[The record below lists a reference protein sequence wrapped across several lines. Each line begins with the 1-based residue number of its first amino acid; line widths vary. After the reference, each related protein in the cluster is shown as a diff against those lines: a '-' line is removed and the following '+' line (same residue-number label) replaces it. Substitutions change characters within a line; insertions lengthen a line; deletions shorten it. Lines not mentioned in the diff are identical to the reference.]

1 MRVKTRWNQKDRDR
15 STEHVATAIG
25 IAIWKIGQTALLEI
39 ENEGFQT
46 DTQCQRLDVL
56 AEFSAFLIQVV
67 DRSIY
72 GKKSEE
78 ERQIFVSALALY
90 MVDFYAEN
98 RADFEPEIDHRS
110 NFVALLNERMADYA
124 QSDFSEEDGPSY
136 VMRRNFGNNVAKI
149 LGEKDNKWVPD
160 YIMDIQVPKA
170 LPVLKRALVMLK

>member
-1 MRVKTRWNQKDRDR
+1 VRVKTRWNKKENDR
-15 STEHVATAIG
+15 STEQVATAVG

-78 ERQIFVSALALY
+78 ERQIFVSALAMY
-90 MVDFYAEN
+90 MVGFYAEN

-110 NFVALLNERMADYA
+110 NFIKLLNERMADY
-124 QSDFSEEDGPSY
+124 SESGFSEESGPSY
-136 VMRRNFGNNVAKI
+136 VMRRNFGNHVARV
-149 LGEKDNKWVPD
+149 LGAKDNKWVPD

-170 LPVLKRALVMLK
+170 LPVLKRTLVMLK